1 MGDFLLGPFSTAV
14 VHILLQIHT
23 HTHTHPHTHTH
34 AHTHMSR
41 TKQHLFQNA
50 DLEQQKNPVVVR
62 ISKECKDLKGTSAFN
77 DMLVKIVEL
86 YQLSTNMIIHS
97 PQKPTPQSSQYRRAK
112 KSIPRFSKTSS
123 SWSNHPVQPSR
134 PERPPSNSHRHFSNS
149 TIERQ
154 HQEQIPSQTSA
165 KKKQNC
171 GFIHFY
177 MQTNFKTL
185 QNMNGVLFLR
195 NGAMTGTFFSKRQIR
210 ICAKRFMLES
220 MNDAAIDFEGEL
232 LFLQG
237 V

>member
-14 VHILLQIHT
+14 VHILYKYT
-23 HTHTHPHTHTH
+23 PTPTHPHTHTH
-34 AHTHMSR
+34 THTHTHMSR

-165 KKKQNC
+165 KKNKTVDS
-171 GFIHFY
+171 FIFTCKPISKH
-177 MQTNFKTL
+177 FKTW
-185 QNMNGVLFLR
+185 MGF
-195 NGAMTGTFFSKRQIR
+195 FFSKM
-210 ICAKRFMLES
+210 ALWLAHFSPSDK
-220 MNDAAIDFEGEL
+220 
-232 LFLQG
+232 
-237 V
+237 

>member
-14 VHILLQIHT
+14 VHILYKYTHTQPPT
-23 HTHTHPHTHTH
+23 HTHT
-34 AHTHMSR
+34 HTHMSR

-134 PERPPSNSHRHFSNS
+134 PERPPSNSHKHFSNS

-165 KKKQNC
+165 KKTKLWIHSFLHANQFQNTSK
-171 GFIHFY
+171 HESE
-177 MQTNFKTL
+177 
-185 QNMNGVLFLR
+185 MNGVLFLQ
-195 NGAMTGTFFSKRQIR
+195 NGVMTGTFFSKRQIR